1 MSKYLEIDNVEY
13 PVKIIELQ
21 RKADSLDAEAYRT
34 EDGVLHRK
42 LIGIFM
48 NYSVKVAIEEDL
60 DLYDRL
66 FDKLSEAKESFMI
79 KLPNEEVA
87 QERYIG
93 SLQDGILRVTDR
105 GTLYKDMSFNCICIA
120 PTRKA

>member
-93 SLQDGILRVTDR
+93 SLQDGILRVTDS
-105 GTLYKDMSFNCICIA
+105 GTLYKDMSFNCICTA